1 MMGIEFAI
9 ALAALIGVSLGIL
22 GAGGSMITM
31 PVLVYVAGVDP
42 KKAIVMSLAI
52 VGGTSLVGSYLHY
65 RETNFHG
72 KAASLFG
79 ISGIVGAYFGGTF
92 SHLVRPSLLML
103 SFAALMLVV
112 GTLMLVRRPDRDGP
126 CECVTWRC
134 LTAGAFLGA
143 LTGLLGVGGG
153 FLIVPALIFTAGV
166 RTKQA
171 IGSSLAIISLNSAAG
186 LLGQL
191 RYINIDWRLTVL
203 FLAASL
209 IGMGFGLAIVRRV
222 PARGIRL
229 TFACTLLVIGGF
241 VAYRNF

>member
-1 MMGIEFAI
+1 V
-9 ALAALIGVSLGIL
+9 LIGASLGIL
-22 GAGGSMITM
+22 GAGGSMVTM

-42 KKAIVMSLAI
+42 KKAVVMSLAI
-52 VGGTSLVGSYLHY
+52 VGGTSLVGCYLHY
-65 RETNFHG
+65 RENNFHA
-72 KAASLFG
+72 KAAGLFG
-79 ISGIVGAYFGGTF
+79 ISGVVGAYFGGMLT
-92 SHLVRPSLLML
+92 HLLRPSWLML

-112 GTLMLVRRPDRDGP
+112 GTLMLIRRADQDGP
-126 CECVTWRC
+126 CECRTWRC
-134 LTAGAFLGA
+134 LTAGLFLGA

-153 FLIVPALIFTAGV
+153 FLIVPALMFAAGV

-171 IGSSLAIISLNSAAG
+171 IGSSLAIISLNSTAG

-191 RYINIDWRLTVL
+191 RYTSIDWKLTAL

-222 PARGIRL
+222 APQRIRFA
-229 TFACTLLVIGGF
+229 FACTLLIIGSF